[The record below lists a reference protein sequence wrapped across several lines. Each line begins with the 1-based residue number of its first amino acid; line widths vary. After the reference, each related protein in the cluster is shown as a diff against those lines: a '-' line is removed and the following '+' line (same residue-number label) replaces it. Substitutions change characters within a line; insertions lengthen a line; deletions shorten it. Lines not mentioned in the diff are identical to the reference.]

1 MVQSNVFARH
11 GMIRSLWNTSYSLS
25 LSPVD
30 PEWFSPREMSTS
42 GAAAW
47 QQALALHEVHQQRKW
62 KQIYIKCWVQ
72 WQDSTAATHYNC
84 TRGFN
89 MKLSLHM

>member
-1 MVQSNVFARH
+1 
-11 GMIRSLWNTSYSLS
+11 MIRSLWNTSYSIIFHS
-25 LSPVD
+25 LSHLLTL
-30 PEWFSPREMSTS
+30 SGLARERCLPP

-47 QQALALHEVHQQRKW
+47 QQALALHEVSQQRAEEMEADSFKW
-62 KQIYIKCWVQ
+62 CWVQ

-84 TRGFN
+84 TRGIN